1 MEEEGSGEVD
11 REWGVVVVMVVGD
24 NGGIDDEIGRE
35 GCGKRGG
42 GEEEVEDRVV
52 AKKRG
57 PVILAVV
64 GDEGADR
71 V

>member
-1 MEEEGSGEVD
+1 MEEEGSGGVD
-11 REWGVVVVMVVGD
+11 RELGVVVVMVVGD

-35 GCGKRGG
+35 GYGKRGG

-57 PVILAVV
+57 PVILALV

>member
-1 MEEEGSGEVD
+1 MEEEGRGGVH
-11 REWGVVVVMVVGD
+11 RELGVIVVMAVGD
-24 NGGIDDEIGRE
+24 GGGIDDEIESE

-57 PVILAVV
+57 PFILAV
-64 GDEGADR
+64 GEEGADG

>member
-1 MEEEGSGEVD
+1 MEEDGRGGVG
-11 REWGVVVVMVVGD
+11 RELGVVVVMVVGED
-24 NGGIDDEIGRE
+24 RGIDDEIESG

-42 GEEEVEDRVV
+42 GEDRVV

-57 PVILAVV
+57 PVTLAV
-64 GDEGADR
+64 GEEGADR